1 MLGFHFFN
9 SFSQRFMVSAHYV
22 ATLTPHSADTC
33 VVVRMQCTGV
43 VACLTRGR
51 CEVGI
56 QPFKLLEVP
65 SIIHLKAARC
75 MIQHGI
81 FIYWPKTSP
90 GRSPAELVS
99 LNKQIDAHMS
109 YLYENWLSIGGLES
123 AFPTTG

>member
-1 MLGFHFFN
+1 MI
-9 SFSQRFMVSAHYV
+9 SAHYV

-33 VVVRMQCTGV
+33 VVVRMQRK
-43 VACLTRGR
+43 CLTRGR

-75 MIQHGI
+75 TIQHGI
-81 FIYWPKTSP
+81 FIYWLKTSP

-99 LNKQIDAHMS
+99 VKKPIDAQMS
-109 YLYENWLSIGGLES
+109 YLYENWLSIRGLES